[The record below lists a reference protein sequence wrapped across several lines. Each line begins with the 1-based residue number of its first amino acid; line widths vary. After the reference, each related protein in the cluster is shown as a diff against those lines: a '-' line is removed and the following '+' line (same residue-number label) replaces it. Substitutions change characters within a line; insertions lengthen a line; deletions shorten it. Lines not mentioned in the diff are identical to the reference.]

1 MTAHPWLAAAALGLE
16 AAVGYPPWLYRLI
29 RHPVVWIGV
38 LIGALERSLN
48 QAVWSFA
55 TRRALGVGVVLLICM
70 LAGSAGWAIQAAPL
84 PAPAVT
90 LVTLLVASSG
100 LAQRSLYDHVAA
112 VAKAL
117 RRDDLDDARR
127 QVGRIVGRDVD
138 SLDADRV
145 AAAAIESLAESFSDG
160 VAAPAFWLL
169 IGGLPGLLIY
179 KAVNTADSL
188 IGHREARWRAFGW
201 AAARLDDLLNLV
213 PARLSG
219 LLIAAAARRG
229 LRVMVRDA
237 GKHASPNAGWPE
249 AAMAGALGV
258 VLGGPTAY
266 DGVMLDRSTLG
277 EGRSPDPSDLDR
289 ALRIYLVA
297 CGLLWALLIAGGF
310 VWRP

>member
-258 VLGGPTAY
+258 VLGGQTAY

>member
-90 LVTLLVASSG
+90 LVALLVASSG

-229 LRVMVRDA
+229 LRVMARDA

-277 EGRSPDPSDLDR
+277 EGRGPDPSDLDR